1 MVLQVSQVS
10 QEIPEE
16 MVCLDPVVLLARKA
30 NLGREEPVVLQVSQV
45 FQEILEEMADLGHV
59 VLLGRKGSLVR
70 ERNDYEDLVKS
81 NWKQCVWKRK
91 DSKDTGL
98 IQV

>member
-1 MVLQVSQVS
+1 VVLQVSQVS

-16 MVCLDPVVLLARKA
+16 MVCLDPVVLLARKG

-70 ERNDYEDLVKS
+70 EEIITKILSSQIGNNVFGRGMMARILA
-81 NWKQCVWKRK
+81 
-91 DSKDTGL
+91 
-98 IQV
+98 